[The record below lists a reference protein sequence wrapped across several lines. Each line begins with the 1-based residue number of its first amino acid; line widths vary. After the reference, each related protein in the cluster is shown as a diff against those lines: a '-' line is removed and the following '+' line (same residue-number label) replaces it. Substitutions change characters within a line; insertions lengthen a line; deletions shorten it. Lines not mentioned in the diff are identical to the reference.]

1 MICPN
6 ELSRAANNLI
16 TYYPFPRPVEFHDD
30 FPQTGVRFCDILPVL
45 RDPIAFE
52 SLITHLLHH
61 IFNVTLPR
69 LREGAKDPRAVKIDA
84 VVGLDARGFL
94 FGPQLAQRLGAAFLP
109 VRKRGKLPGENVQAE
124 YIKEYGKV
132 RTMTGTRTY
141 GSQRRII
148 LSAMDAVVADVSA
161 PNSILQDVFEL
172 PSRSIATTHGG
183 PANVIIV
190 DDLIA
195 TGGSAGAAGEL
206 VRKVGAKT
214 VEYLFVVAIP
224 FLKGEEKLDAPSYQ
238 CVSQRLFG

>member
-1 MICPN
+1 MADVKYL
-6 ELSRAANNLI
+6 ETL
-16 TYYPFPRPVEFHDD
+16 FEFHDD

-61 IFNVTLPR
+61 IFNVTLPK

-124 YIKEYGKV
+124 YIKEYGK
-132 RTMTGTRTY
+132 
-141 GSQRRII
+141 
-148 LSAMDAVVADVSA
+148 
-161 PNSILQDVFEL
+161 DVFEL

-224 FLKGEEKLDAPSYQ
+224 FLKGEEKLDAPSYHM
-238 CVSQRLFG
+238 VEVD